1 MTINS
6 GKYLYCLR
14 NEFIMKYSRYWF
26 CGRNIFVWYFK
37 LTKNANP
44 DEFVIKYW
52 RYWFCGRKFFVW
64 YLKLTKN
71 THPDKYSYSGYGIG
85 FNDCGLFSLPD
96 GSEFGKNLMIFS
108 ADMSSSVHI
117 DNKQEDILI
126 LGKGPSDGLDNTILM
141 AEKEYSINFTK

>member
-44 DEFVIKYW
+44 DEFVINYW

-108 ADMSSSVHI
+108 ADMSSSVHT

-126 LGKGPSDGLDNTILM
+126 LGKGPSDGLDGTILM
-141 AEKEYSINFTK
+141 AEKEYSIKFTK